1 MKHSATKLPVDEKC
15 SWGTSYEFVAWLS
28 ASVKVTREKVGA
40 WTFQEQLISFFFF
53 PSFLVSSVFFL
64 PYFPFLSL
72 SFLLL
77 MDNLLM
83 AHNIHVSQ
91 CRAPPLLYVNV
102 IQFSKAGL

>member
-53 PSFLVSSVFFL
+53 PSFLH
-64 PYFPFLSL
+64 
-72 SFLLL
+72 FLLL
-77 MDNLLM
+77 CPCLSTSDDPFRL
-83 AHNIHVSQ
+83 
-91 CRAPPLLYVNV
+91 
-102 IQFSKAGL
+102 FSAFS